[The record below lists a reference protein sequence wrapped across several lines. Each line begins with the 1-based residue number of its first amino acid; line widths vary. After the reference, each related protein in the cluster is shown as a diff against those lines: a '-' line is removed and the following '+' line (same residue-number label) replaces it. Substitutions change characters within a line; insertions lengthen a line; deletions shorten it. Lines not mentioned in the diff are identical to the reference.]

1 LNDQPVS
8 ETGGNT
14 PPDFAAV
21 SVEHR
26 EELRAAKRLL
36 ERPSLA
42 ARLTDVVGAPIERGF
57 DLLPEKW
64 AQTVHSAV
72 RVSLERALAVAVRSL
87 GRRPRAGRDRF
98 HKLAVAATGAGGG
111 AFGLAG
117 LVLELP
123 VSTTIMLRAI
133 ADTARSQGEDVRAVE
148 TQLACLEV
156 FALGGRTPSDDA
168 AEAGYFAVRS
178 ALAGTVSDA
187 ARYIAQRGVEE
198 KGAPVL
204 VRLMAAIGSRFGVAV
219 SEKIAAMA
227 VPVIGAAGGAVINTI
242 FISHFQAMAH
252 GHFTIRRLERLYGQ
266 PAVKELY
273 ARLSI

>member
-1 LNDQPVS
+1 MLANGAGAAPDGTGISPV
-8 ETGGNT
+8 
-14 PPDFAAV
+14 
-21 SVEHR
+21 HR

-36 ERPSLA
+36 ENPSVA

-57 DLLPEKW
+57 DLLPAKW
-64 AQTVHSAV
+64 AKTVHSAV
-72 RVSLERALAVAVRSL
+72 RISLERALSVAVRSL
-87 GRRPRAGRDRF
+87 GRRTRFGRERF

-117 LVLELP
+117 LIVELP
-123 VSTTIMLRAI
+123 ISTTIMLRAI
-133 ADTARSQGEDVRAVE
+133 ADTARSQGEDVRALE

-156 FALGGRTPSDDA
+156 FALGGRTPTDDA

-187 ARYIAQRGVEE
+187 ARYIAQRGLQE

-204 VRLMAAIGSRFGVAV
+204 VRFMTSIGSRFGVAV

-242 FISHFQAMAH
+242 FISHFQSVAQ
-252 GHFTIRRLERLYGQ
+252 GHFTIRRLERVYGQ

-273 ARLSI
+273 DRLPV

>member
-1 LNDQPVS
+1 MTDQPIS
-8 ETGGNT
+8 DAGGSA
-14 PPDFAAV
+14 PPDFTAV
-21 SVEHR
+21 SPEHR

-57 DLLPEKW
+57 DLLPKKW

-72 RVSLERALAVAVRSL
+72 RVSLERALSVAVRSL
-87 GRRPRAGRDRF
+87 GSRPRMGRDRF
-98 HKLAVAATGAGGG
+98 YKLAVAATGAGGG

-123 VSTTIMLRAI
+123 VSTTLMLRAI
-133 ADTARSQGEDVRAVE
+133 VDTARSQGEDARAVE

-187 ARYIAQRGVEE
+187 ARYIAQRGIEE

-204 VRLMAAIGSRFGVAV
+204 VRLMAGIGSRFGVAV
-219 SEKIAAMA
+219 SEKVAAMA

>member
-1 LNDQPVS
+1 MTDESSLNGRTEARTEFD
-8 ETGGNT
+8 
-14 PPDFAAV
+14 AV
-21 SVEHR
+21 SREHLA
-26 EELRAAKRLL
+26 ELREAKRAL
-36 ERPSLA
+36 ENPSLA

-57 DLLPEKW
+57 DLLPAKW

-72 RVSLERALAVAVRSL
+72 RVSLERALSMAVRSL
-87 GRRPRAGRDRF
+87 GRRPRLARDRL

-117 LVLELP
+117 LVVELP
-123 VSTTIMLRAI
+123 VSTTLMLRAI
-133 ADTARSQGEDVRAVE
+133 ADTARSQGEDVRSVE

-156 FALGGRTPSDDA
+156 FALGGRSPADDA

-187 ARYIAQRGVEE
+187 ARYIAQRGIQE

-204 VRLMAAIGSRFGVAV
+204 VRFMAAIGSRFGVVV

-227 VPVIGAAGGAVINTI
+227 VPVIGAAGGAVVNTI
-242 FISHFQAMAH
+242 FISHFQAVAR
-252 GHFTIRRLERLYGQ
+252 GHFAIRRLERIYGQ
-266 PAVKELY
+266 PVIRELY
-273 ARLSI
+273 ERLSV